1 MFMRHLLLPLSEESI
16 VDTGGVGIG
25 PAEASRGTCGYA
37 GITLALIYHAPVAKR
52 ARKGTLLAGTE
63 DRTEKFG
70 PLKVALGAIIAHCA
84 NREVGLPSPA
94 QYSPFT
100 TTPPGIRRR
109 GEQG

>member
-1 MFMRHLLLPLSEESI
+1 MALEGWGLGQRKRQ
-16 VDTGGVGIG
+16 GV
-25 PAEASRGTCGYA
+25 RVGTLE
-37 GITLALIYHAPVAKR
+37 ITLAVIYHAPVAKR

>member
-1 MFMRHLLLPLSEESI
+1 MFTRDLLLPLSEESI
-16 VDTGGVGIG
+16 VGTGGVGIG

-37 GITLALIYHAPVAKR
+37 GITLAVIYHAPVAKR
-52 ARKGTLLAGTE
+52 AQKGTLLAGVE

-84 NREVGLPSPA
+84 NREVGLPSPT
-94 QYSPFT
+94 QYPPLT
-100 TTPPGIRRR
+100 ATPPGIRCG